1 MSSATSPR
9 ETFSNE
15 EKLAVEAQVERLLAT
30 PFFNHSKRFPSFLR
44 YVVEQTL
51 AGNSE
56 NLKERML
63 GIEIFGKSVDY
74 DTANDPIVRVTAA
87 EIRKRIAQYY
97 QQPGHQSELRLS
109 LPPGSYIPQF
119 YFSPAEAAAL
129 EPEPG
134 IEPDT
139 HGHPEQPVQIRDS
152 SRSLGRI
159 STRWIF
165 AASAALL
172 LVAVVALLIWRQHKR
187 TASSEFWGPIL
198 GSSEPVLFCVADQ
211 PDYTALTLRDADQ
224 PANQVVLNEKVTAV
238 VIDDLST
245 ITKVAGVLQ
254 TGGKQYTV
262 RGEGAT
268 SLTDLRNGPSIV
280 LGAFDNAWTLRL
292 LRPLR
297 YHFANNPTMTVFSI
311 VDSSSPQKS
320 RWVVDRAQQIAT
332 GVYMDYAIVAR
343 FTDSTTGKPTL
354 IAAGIG
360 RGGTNAAGEFL
371 TNPDLMQIVRN
382 QKPSP
387 AMKNVEVVLSTQII
401 GGEPGTPKVEGVY
414 FW

>member
-152 SRSLGRI
+152 SRSVGRI
-159 STRWIF
+159 RTRWIF
-165 AASAALL
+165 AVSVALL

>member
-152 SRSLGRI
+152 SRSVGRI

>member
-152 SRSLGRI
+152 SRSVGRI

-165 AASAALL
+165 AVSVALL

-198 GSSEPVLFCVADQ
+198 GSNEPVLFCVADQ

-382 QKPSP
+382 QKPSS

>member
-159 STRWIF
+159 RTRWIF

-343 FTDSTTGKPTL
+343 FTDATTGKPTL